1 LRNDNVPNRLRPNAI
16 GSATPKALTLECCR
30 GDLDVFGITGGLLF
44 EL

>member
-1 LRNDNVPNRLRPNAI
+1 M
-16 GSATPKALTLECCR
+16 TALNLLGGALFEVGGFNFTLG